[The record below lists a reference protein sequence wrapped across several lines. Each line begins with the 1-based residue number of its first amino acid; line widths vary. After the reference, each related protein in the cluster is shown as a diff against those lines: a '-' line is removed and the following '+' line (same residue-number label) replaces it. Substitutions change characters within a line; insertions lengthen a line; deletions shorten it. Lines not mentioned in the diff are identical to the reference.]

1 MNTSRE
7 KQLEAFNRL
16 LDIMDDLRVKC
27 PWDRVQT
34 TETLRPMTIEET
46 YELSDAIMH
55 GDVPNTEKE
64 LGDVMLHIVFYC
76 KIASEK
82 GDYDIADMMNKL
94 CDKLVYRHPH
104 VYGTVKAETA
114 EQVVQNWEQLKT
126 KEKDGNKTV
135 LAGVPETL
143 PPLIKAYRIQ
153 EKARA
158 VGFDWEKREDVWE
171 KVKEEV
177 GEYEQE
183 LRSMGT
189 VVADAKTASKAAV
202 AAAMD
207 PNAKPEEVNAADAVQ
222 KAATAKAEA
231 AKTKAQGELGDVL
244 FALVNASRLYDLN
257 PDTAL
262 EATCMKFKNRFTYVE
277 LAARSKGMQLKDMTL
292 EQMDALWDEAKAK
305 GL

>member
-1 MNTSRE
+1 MNTRRE

-277 LAARSKGMQLKDMTL
+277 LAARAKGMQLKDMTL

>member
-207 PNAKPEEVNAADAVQ
+207 PKAKPEEVNAADAVQ